1 MNPRQAIIPGYL
13 VFSLLLGGASA
24 AGYMAN
30 MILQLVAVL
39 LLLVA
44 FATPRGSP
52 FPPSARQLTTLL
64 ILLLAIFAIQLI
76 PLPPA
81 LWTALPGRHDIA
93 EGYRM
98 LGVPLPWMPISLA
111 PDETIFSLF
120 WLLPAFATM
129 LGILRLGDYR
139 ASWIAWAVV
148 GIAILSIV
156 LGGLQVAAGGI
167 WYLYR
172 ITNRGVAVGFFA
184 NANHLATLLLMAIPL
199 LAALLSIEWQKGER
213 RRSSGLTMIIASLFV
228 VLLVGLALNRSLAGW
243 GLAVPVAMASAALL
257 FAGRRLPRWAP
268 LAGALIGFAAIAAVF
283 TTPFGNNLTGDDA
296 RGSSLSRY
304 TSFTRTAAKT
314 ADYLPMGSGVS
325 TFVEVYRDGEDTGST
340 TRFFM
345 NHAHSDFLEVALEAG
360 LPGIALLLLFLL
372 WWGRRTFEIWRNPD
386 SDQFARAATIA
397 SAAVIAH
404 SLVDYPLRTA
414 AISALFAAMLA
425 LMAEPR
431 VRTRRSRDSGEG
443 PSQARH
449 LTL

>member
-30 MILQLVAVL
+30 MLLQLVAVAL
-39 LLLVA
+39 LLFA
-44 FATPRGSP
+44 FGTPRGSP
-52 FPPSARQLTTLL
+52 FPPPARQLMTLL
-64 ILLLAIFAIQLI
+64 ILLFAIFVIQLV

-93 EGYRM
+93 EGYRL
-98 LGVPLPWMPISLA
+98 LGVQPPWMPISLA
-111 PDETIFSLF
+111 PDDTIFSLF
-120 WLLPAFATM
+120 WLLPAFAAM

-148 GIAILSIV
+148 GVAILSIV

-184 NANHLATLLLMAIPL
+184 NANHLATLLLMVIPL

-257 FAGRRLPRWAP
+257 FAGRKLPRWVPIA
-268 LAGALIGFAAIAAVF
+268 AALIGIAAIAAVF

-304 TSFTRTAAKT
+304 TSFTRTSAK
-314 ADYLPMGSGVS
+314 AVDYLPFGSGVS
-325 TFVEVYRDGEDTGST
+325 TFVEVYRDGEDTNST

-345 NHAHSDFLEVALEAG
+345 NHAHSDFLEVALETG
-360 LPGIALLLLFLL
+360 LPGVALLLLFLF
-372 WWGRRTFEIWRNPD
+372 WWARRTFAIWRNPD
-386 SDQFARAATIA
+386 ADPFARAATIA

-431 VRTRRSRDSGEG
+431 VRTRRSRDGGEG

>member
-30 MILQLVAVL
+30 MLLQLAAVAL
-39 LLLVA
+39 LLFA
-44 FATPRGSP
+44 FGTPRGSP
-52 FPPSARQLTTLL
+52 FPPPARQLMTLL
-64 ILLLAIFAIQLI
+64 VLLLAIFVIQLV

-93 EGYRM
+93 EGYRL
-98 LGVPLPWMPISLA
+98 LGVQPPWMPISLA
-111 PDETIFSLF
+111 PDDTIFSLF
-120 WLLPAFATM
+120 WLLPAFAAM

-148 GIAILSIV
+148 GVAILSIV

-184 NANHLATLLLMAIPL
+184 NANHLATLLLMVIPL

-257 FAGRRLPRWAP
+257 FAGRKLPRWVPIA
-268 LAGALIGFAAIAAVF
+268 AALIGIAAIAAVF

-304 TSFTRTAAKT
+304 TSFTRTSAK
-314 ADYLPMGSGVS
+314 AVDYLPFGSGVS
-325 TFVEVYRDGEDTGST
+325 TFVEVYRDGEDTNST

-345 NHAHSDFLEVALEAG
+345 NHAHSDFLEVALETG
-360 LPGIALLLLFLL
+360 LPGIALLLLFLF
-372 WWGRRTFEIWRNPD
+372 WWARRTFAIWRNPD
-386 SDQFARAATIA
+386 ADPFARAATIA

-431 VRTRRSRDSGEG
+431 VRTRRSRDGGEG

>member
-30 MILQLVAVL
+30 MLLQLVAVAL
-39 LLLVA
+39 LLFA
-44 FATPRGSP
+44 FGTPRGSP
-52 FPPSARQLTTLL
+52 FPPPARQLMTLL
-64 ILLLAIFAIQLI
+64 VLLLAIFVIQLV

-93 EGYRM
+93 EGYRL
-98 LGVPLPWMPISLA
+98 LGVQPPWMPISLA
-111 PDETIFSLF
+111 PDDTIFSLF
-120 WLLPAFATM
+120 WLLPAFAAM

-148 GIAILSIV
+148 GVAILSIV

-184 NANHLATLLLMAIPL
+184 NANHLATLLLMVIPL

-257 FAGRRLPRWAP
+257 FAGRKLPRWVPIA
-268 LAGALIGFAAIAAVF
+268 AALIGIAAIAAVF

-304 TSFTRTAAKT
+304 TSFTRTSAK
-314 ADYLPMGSGVS
+314 AVDYLPFGSGVS
-325 TFVEVYRDGEDTGST
+325 TFVEVYRDGEDTNST

-345 NHAHSDFLEVALEAG
+345 NHAHSDFLEVALETG
-360 LPGIALLLLFLL
+360 LPGIALLLLFLF
-372 WWGRRTFEIWRNPD
+372 WWARRTFAIWRNPD
-386 SDQFARAATIA
+386 ADPFARAATIA

-431 VRTRRSRDSGEG
+431 VRTRRSRDGGEG
-443 PSQARH
+443 PGQARH